1 MKIRYVKDIDILDIE
16 LQKGKFEYSEELAEG
31 IVLDIGK
38 EGKIL
43 SIEVID
49 ASKRL
54 RESTVKKI
62 TDKYFTPRQALSH

>member
-54 RESTVKKI
+54 RENTVKKI